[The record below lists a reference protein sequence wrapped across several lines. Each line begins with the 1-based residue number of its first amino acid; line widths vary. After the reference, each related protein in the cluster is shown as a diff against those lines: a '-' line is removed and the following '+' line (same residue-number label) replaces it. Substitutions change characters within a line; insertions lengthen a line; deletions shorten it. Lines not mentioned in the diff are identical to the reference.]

1 MPLLGDFARSKT
13 HDAKINVP
21 IAERNQFGKS
31 GLATTEFFHPKHD
44 PNRTSPCFENREYKA
59 QCDLI

>member
-44 PNRTSPCFENREYKA
+44 
-59 QCDLI
+59 LIELRRALKIGSIKRNVI